1 MKKSLPSDIDKDIC
15 LSFTFE
21 DDGYIELNL
30 NGEQERSISGWN
42 IDPHLDPV
50 VCMIL

>member
-15 LSFTFE
+15 LYFTFE
-21 DDGYIELNL
+21 DDYIELNL
-30 NGEQERSISGWN
+30 NGEQDHPFNGWN

-50 VCMIL
+50 VCKTL